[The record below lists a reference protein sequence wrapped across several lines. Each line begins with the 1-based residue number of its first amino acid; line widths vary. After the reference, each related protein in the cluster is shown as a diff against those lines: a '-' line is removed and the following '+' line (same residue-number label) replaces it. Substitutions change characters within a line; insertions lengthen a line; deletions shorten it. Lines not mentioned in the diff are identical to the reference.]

1 MSKPELLE
9 KKPVSLTEMKK
20 ELETAQK
27 RDGELGFR
35 GNKTLEYVQQF
46 VRLTRK
52 AHDELKTKL
61 GELKVPRL
69 KAEHITK
76 IVDILPSSVAE
87 LDVILQGYT
96 ITITKENKSK
106 IVNQVKEFLPK
117 KAKEKDE

>member
-9 KKPVSLTEMKK
+9 KNPVSLTEMKK

-46 VRLTRK
+46 VKLSKK
-52 AHDELKTKL
+52 ANDELQTKL
-61 GELKVPRL
+61 DELGVPRL
-69 KAEHITK
+69 KPEHIVK

-96 ITITKENKSK
+96 ITITKENKTK
-106 IVNQVKEFLPK
+106 IVNAVNEFLPK
-117 KAKEKDE
+117 KAKEKEE